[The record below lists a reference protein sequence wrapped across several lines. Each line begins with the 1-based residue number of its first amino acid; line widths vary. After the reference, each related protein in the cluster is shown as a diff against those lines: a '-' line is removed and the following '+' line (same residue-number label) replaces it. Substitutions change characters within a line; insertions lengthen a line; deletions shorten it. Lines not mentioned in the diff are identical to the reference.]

1 MVKAAAFAVPGDLA
15 TPTGGYAYD
24 RHIVAELRASGW
36 RIEVVDIGTSFPHA
50 DAAARAAALA
60 RLVALPAEPPIVID
74 GLAFGAMAEEAQVLA
89 RSHRLIALVH
99 HPLALETGL
108 SVEQS
113 AVLRVSER
121 AALACARAVVVT
133 SPSIARL
140 LAADYAVAPARLSIV
155 PPGTGR
161 AAVTLRPLG
170 ATLQLLAVGSV
181 VPRKGYDILIA
192 ALTEIRD
199 LSWRLVVAG
208 DRTRDPATPRWLD
221 ARILRLGLEER
232 ITFVGAVASDAL
244 MRLYAGADLFVL
256 PSRFE
261 GYGMAYAEA
270 IAHGVPVVGTTAGAI
285 PDTVPA
291 GAGVLVPPDD
301 VRALVAALR
310 GLIEDRSRLER
321 LAAGARAA
329 ATKFPSWRDSAAQ
342 FARVLE
348 RTP

>member
-1 MVKAAAFAVPGDLA
+1 LA
-15 TPTGGYAYD
+15 
-24 RHIVAELRASGW
+24 
-36 RIEVVDIGTSFPHA
+36 
-50 DAAARAAALA
+50 
-60 RLVALPAEPPIVID
+60 
-74 GLAFGAMAEEAQVLA
+74 QQ
-89 RSHRLIALVH
+89 HRLIALVH

-108 SVEQS
+108 SPEQS
-113 AVLRVSER
+113 AALRASER
-121 AALACARAVVVT
+121 AALSCASHVVVT
-133 SPSIARL
+133 SPSTARL
-140 LAADYAVAPARLSIV
+140 IAADYAVAPARLSIV
-155 PPGTGR
+155 PPGTDRVAVTPRARG
-161 AAVTLRPLG
+161 AAVE
-170 ATLQLLAVGSV
+170 LLAVGSV

-199 LSWRLVVAG
+199 LSWRLVIAG

-232 ITFVGAVASDAL
+232 ITFVGAVATEAL

-285 PDTVPA
+285 PDTVPP

-301 VRALVAALR
+301 VRALVAVLR
-310 GLIEDRSRLER
+310 GLIEERSKLER

-329 ATKFPSWRDSAAQ
+329 AATFPSWQDSAAL
-342 FARVLE
+342 FGRVLE
-348 RTP
+348 QAS